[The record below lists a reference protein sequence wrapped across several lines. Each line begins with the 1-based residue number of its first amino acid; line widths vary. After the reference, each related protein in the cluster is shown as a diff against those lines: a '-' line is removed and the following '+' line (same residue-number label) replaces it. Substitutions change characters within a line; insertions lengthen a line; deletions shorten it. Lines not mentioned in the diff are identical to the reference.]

1 MSSSTGRIRA
11 KFDTLRSNYPT
22 YNLLPKSLQEF
33 MNGLNKVIP
42 AHKDAQG
49 KEIPA
54 YTPHNTPCC
63 VQVSHALNSAGL
75 RIPPHSFR
83 RLTSRIGPFYYI
95 LAVDEL
101 EEYLAGVH
109 GRGEN
114 IKRAPSGKVR
124 SMDEMKQYIDGKQG
138 ILVFRDA
145 PPSAGLHTELWDKT
159 HILQDGVS
167 PPPAPDGRRAG
178 MSQTDIFGA
187 AKVWFWEVSEE
198 SPGLI
203 PVPNWLQG
211 WWSVYDGN
219 QYYYYFSDEHVVTYT
234 DAKHPPKDLN
244 SPPVRSPMNEGDVT
258 ITIDVQN
265 TATIELDWNPADG
278 GATIETFTNV
288 ITSRDGMNGTSN
300 RYAPLYAKK
309 MN

>member
-1 MSSSTGRIRA
+1 MSTSTGRIRA
-11 KFDTLRSNYPT
+11 KFDTLKSKYPT
-22 YNLLPKSLQEF
+22 YNLLPKSLQDF
-33 MNGLNKVIP
+33 MDRLNKEIP
-42 AHKDAQG
+42 AHVDAQG

-54 YTPHNTPCC
+54 YKPHNTPCC
-63 VQVSHALNSAGL
+63 VQVSHALNLAGQKL
-75 RIPPHSFR
+75 PPHSFR
-83 RLTSRIGPFYYI
+83 RLNSQIGPFYYI

-159 HILQDGVS
+159 HILQDGMS
-167 PPPAPDGRRAG
+167 PPPAPDGKKAG
-178 MSQTDIFGA
+178 MSQTHIFGA

-211 WWSVYDGN
+211 WWNVYDGN
-219 QYYYYFSDEHVVTYT
+219 TYYYYFSAEHVVTYT
-234 DAKHPPKDLN
+234 NANAKPAHLD
-244 SPPVRSPMNEGDVT
+244 SPPVKNPMNEGDVT
-258 ITIDVQN
+258 ITFDAQY

-278 GATIETFTNV
+278 GATIETFRNV